1 MTETTANVDRWSSPG
16 FLADASTWVREEAA
30 RAGIALTGATEQPHV
45 RPWSSAI
52 RFATRDGADLW
63 FKVNAP
69 QTRHEG
75 ALVGLLADLEPGL
88 VAGVV
93 AVDLERGWSLTRDVG
108 PVMRL
113 TALPEQLWDPWAG
126 VLARYA
132 EAQVRLAGHPSEV
145 HVTGLPEVSPS
156 TQPEQLRELVAE
168 LGGLAPEEGGLTGP
182 ERERL
187 EATYPLL
194 DSWCAELADAGV
206 PTTVQHDDLHS
217 SNVCWAGGPIGTAR
231 IIDWGD
237 AVWGLPFET
246 LLGTVNSIAWHARCE
261 RDDPRILRL
270 RDAYLE
276 PFTQLADRRDLVRY
290 VALARRTGCVT
301 KALSYRRSLAGE
313 PVATHRVEDFPVRG
327 WLLELLE
334 G

>member
-1 MTETTANVDRWSSPG
+1 MTETTANVDRWSSPE
-16 FLADASTWVREEAA
+16 FLADAAAWVHEEAA
-30 RAGIALTGATEQPHV
+30 RVGIALTGATEQPHV
-45 RPWSSAI
+45 RPWSSAV

-75 ALVGLLADLEPGL
+75 ALVGVLAELAPGL
-88 VAGVV
+88 VADIL
-93 AVDLERGWSLTRDVG
+93 AVDPERGWSLARDAG

-113 TALPEQLWDPWAG
+113 TAPPEQLWEPWAG
-126 VLARYA
+126 VLTRYA
-132 EAQVRLAGHPSEV
+132 DAQVRLAGHAAEV
-145 HVTGLPEVSPS
+145 RATGLPEVSPS
-156 TQPEQLRELVAE
+156 TQPGQLRELVAE
-168 LGGLAPEEGGLTGP
+168 LGGLAPEEGGLTEP
-182 ERERL
+182 ECERL
-187 EATYPLL
+187 EATYPLV
-194 DSWCAELADAGV
+194 DSWCAELAGSGV
-206 PTTVQHDDLHS
+206 PTTLQHDDLHS
-217 SNVCWAGGPIGTAR
+217 SNVCWAGGPIGAAR

-276 PFTQLADRRDLVRY
+276 PFTQFAKRDDLLRY
-290 VALARRTGCVT
+290 VAIARRTGCVT
-301 KALSYRRSLAGE
+301 KTLSYRRSLASE
-313 PVATHRVEDFPVRG
+313 PVATHRAEDFPVRG